1 MSSPYLGIG
10 IGNPFVVR
18 SLTKKITLHR
28 VIEWV
33 DFSPIFESP
42 AAFVVVAVGMW
53 ATRLRC
59 PSCAQRCLSYGHDLI
74 EGGAALLIAISMTD
88 EGPMEFLRRNY
99 SAGSMQVRIL
109 SRRYSSLRNP

>member
-1 MSSPYLGIG
+1 MLLGRANEVIIG
-10 IGNPFVVR
+10 RTALLAGKRNE
-18 SLTKKITLHR
+18 KELHR

-59 PSCAQRCLSYGHDLI
+59 PHVHS
-74 EGGAALLIAISMTD
+74 GA
-88 EGPMEFLRRNY
+88 
-99 SAGSMQVRIL
+99 
-109 SRRYSSLRNP
+109 SRMDMI

>member
-1 MSSPYLGIG
+1 MNKDLGFSPAVFGFGASIFFL
-10 IGNPFVVR
+10 
-18 SLTKKITLHR
+18 LHR

-42 AAFVVVAVGMW
+42 ASFVVVAVGMW

-59 PSCAQRCLSYGHDLI
+59 PSCPQRCLSYGHDLI

-88 EGPMEFLRRNY
+88 EGPMESCDATIALAACR
-99 SAGSMQVRIL
+99 
-109 SRRYSSLRNP
+109 

>member
-1 MSSPYLGIG
+1 LLGVDIRLPIGIDQSPYRIG
-10 IGNPFVVR
+10 KNFENFVLVFI
-18 SLTKKITLHR
+18 LLHR

-88 EGPMEFLRRNY
+88 EGPMESCDATIALAACR
-99 SAGSMQVRIL
+99 
-109 SRRYSSLRNP
+109 

>member
-1 MSSPYLGIG
+1 MLLGRANEVIIG
-10 IGNPFVVR
+10 RTALLAGKRNE
-18 SLTKKITLHR
+18 KELHR
-28 VIEWV
+28 VIKWV

-59 PSCAQRCLSYGHDLI
+59 PSCPQRCLSYGHDLI

-88 EGPMEFLRRNY
+88 EGPMESCDATIALAACR
-99 SAGSMQVRIL
+99 
-109 SRRYSSLRNP
+109 